1 MSQYVV
7 IKKGGVI
14 LLEYCRSSR
23 VYEAINR
30 TSSVPFDE
38 FGGFTLNKLDDA
50 VSYLKEEASKYEK
63 AISTEREK
71 LPFCKKKADVDSC
84 FECINACQ
92 EELDGVQRAITTL
105 SCLKGFLAET
115 DEEGKPYT
123 LEWGIL

>member
-7 IKKGGVI
+7 IKKGGVV

-30 TSSVPFDE
+30 TSSVPFDK
-38 FGGFTLNKLDDA
+38 FGSFTLNKLDDA
-50 VSYLKEEASKYEK
+50 VNYLKEETSKYEK

-84 FECINACQ
+84 FECINAYQ
-92 EELDGVQRAITTL
+92 EELDEVQQAINTL
-105 SCLKGFLAET
+105 SYLKEFLAET

>member
-7 IKKGGVI
+7 IKKGGVV

-30 TSSVPFDE
+30 TSSVPFDK
-38 FGGFTLNKLDDA
+38 FGSFTLNKLDDA
-50 VSYLKEEASKYEK
+50 VNYLKEETSKYEK

-92 EELDGVQRAITTL
+92 EELDEVQQAINTL
-105 SCLKGFLAET
+105 SYLKEFLAET